1 MEQMSSKTL
10 SFRHIST
17 ATNEAVEYIRKRKNH
32 EIQSLRTRWNK
43 FNKSCM
49 GGIEPNTIYTIV
61 GISGSGKSSFVNT
74 LETDLIDLNSNQDVI
89 VLNFSF
95 EMLSSRQVGRKI
107 SSKLRQ
113 TTAELYS
120 ANNELTDD
128 LLDRVEQTSQQIK
141 SYPIYYVDT
150 PGTVE
155 DIAST
160 INYFYETKA
169 KDKKFVIILDH
180 TLLVEGQ
187 NRESALQ
194 VISELQKLFIKVKKL
209 PNTTIIQ
216 LSQMNRNIENPER
229 INNPSMH
236 YPMRSDISSADTI
249 FHASDYVICIHRPE
263 LLNIQQYGPNR
274 LLVKNKVYLHIL
286 KNRDAGECTI
296 LEFDNDLKYNNLIE
310 TIREEE
316 PARKISFSNN
326 NLKKAEN
333 YENIYF

>member
-1 MEQMSSKTL
+1 MEQNLSKTL
-10 SFRHIST
+10 PFRHISS
-17 ATNEAVEYIRKRKNH
+17 ATNEAVEYIRRRKNH
-32 EIQSLRTRWNK
+32 EIISLRTRWNK

-74 LETDLIDLNSNQDVI
+74 LETDLIDLNSKQDVI

-95 EMLSSRQVGRKI
+95 EMLSSRQVGRKM

-120 ANNELTDD
+120 ANNELDDD
-128 LLDRVEQTSQQIK
+128 LLAKVEQTSQQIK

-150 PGTVE
+150 PGTVD

-160 INYFYETKA
+160 INYFYENKA
-169 KDKKFVIILDH
+169 KGKKFVIILDH

-187 NRESALQ
+187 SRETALQ
-194 VISELQKLFIKVKKL
+194 VISDLQKLFIRVKKL
-209 PNTTIIQ
+209 PDTAIIQ
-216 LSQMNRNIENPER
+216 LSQMNRNIESPER

-286 KNRDAGECTI
+286 KNRDAGECAI

-310 TIREEE
+310 TIRDEE
-316 PARKISFSNN
+316 PVMKISFSNN
-326 NLKKAEN
+326 N
-333 YENIYF
+333 

>member
-1 MEQMSSKTL
+1 MEQTSTKTL
-10 SFRHIST
+10 TFRHISS

-32 EIQSLRTRWNK
+32 EIVSLRTRWSK

-74 LETDLIDLNSNQDVI
+74 LESDLIDLNSNQDVV

-95 EMLSSRQVGRKI
+95 EMLSSRQVGRKL

-113 TTAELYS
+113 TTAQLYS
-120 ANNELTDD
+120 SISELDNS
-128 LLDRVEQTSQQIK
+128 LLEEVEQTSQQIK

-150 PGTVE
+150 PGTVA

-160 INYFYETKA
+160 IDYFYENKA
-169 KDKKFVIILDH
+169 KGKKFVIILDH

-194 VISELQKLFIKVKKL
+194 VISDLQKLFIRVKKF
-209 PNTTIIQ
+209 PDTTIIQ

-263 LLNIQQYGPNR
+263 LLNIQNYGPNR
-274 LLVKNKVYLHIL
+274 LPVRDKVYLHIL
-286 KNRDAGECTI
+286 KNRDAGECSI

-310 TIREEE
+310 TIREDE
-316 PARKISFSNN
+316 PVRKISFSNN
-326 NLKKAEN
+326 N
-333 YENIYF
+333 

>member
-1 MEQMSSKTL
+1 MEQISSKTL

-107 SSKLRQ
+107 SRKKRQ

-326 NLKKAEN
+326 N
-333 YENIYF
+333 

>member
-1 MEQMSSKTL
+1 MEQISTKTL
-10 SFRHIST
+10 TFRHISS

-32 EIQSLRTRWNK
+32 EIVSLRTRWNK

-74 LETDLIDLNSNQDVI
+74 LESDLIDLNSNQDVV

-95 EMLSSRQVGRKI
+95 EMLSSRQVGRKL

-113 TTAELYS
+113 TTAQLYS
-120 ANNELTDD
+120 SISELDNS
-128 LLDRVEQTSQQIK
+128 LLEEVEQTSQQIK

-150 PGTVE
+150 PGTVA

-160 INYFYETKA
+160 IDYFYENKA
-169 KDKKFVIILDH
+169 KGKKFVIILDH

-187 NRESALQ
+187 SRESALQ
-194 VISELQKLFIKVKKL
+194 VISDLQKLFIRVKKF
-209 PNTTIIQ
+209 PDTTIIQ

-263 LLNIQQYGPNR
+263 LLNIQSYGPNR
-274 LLVKNKVYLHIL
+274 LPVRDKVYLHIL
-286 KNRDAGECTI
+286 KNRDAGECSI

-310 TIREEE
+310 TIREDE
-316 PARKISFSNN
+316 PVRKISFSNN
-326 NLKKAEN
+326 N
-333 YENIYF
+333 

>member
-316 PARKISFSNN
+316 PAKKISFSNN
-326 NLKKAEN
+326 N
-333 YENIYF
+333 

>member
-1 MEQMSSKTL
+1 MEQISTNTL
-10 SFRHIST
+10 TFRHISS
-17 ATNEAVEYIRKRKNH
+17 AAIEAVEYIKKRKNH
-32 EIQSLRTRWNK
+32 EIESLKTRWKK
-43 FNKSCM
+43 FNTQCM

-74 LETDLIDLNSNQDVI
+74 LENDLIDLNSDQDVI

-120 ANNELTDD
+120 ASDSLTDE
-128 LLDRVEQTSQQIK
+128 LLENVEETTQQIK

-150 PGTVE
+150 PGTV
-155 DIAST
+155 DNIAST
-160 INYFYETKA
+160 IDYFYENKA
-169 KDKKFVIILDH
+169 KGKRFVIILDH

-187 NRESALQ
+187 ASALQ
-194 VISELQKLFIKVKKL
+194 VISDLQKLFIKVKKY

-216 LSQMNRNIENPER
+216 LSQMNRNIEAPDR

-286 KNRDAGECTI
+286 KNRDAGECSI

-310 TIREEE
+310 TVRDEE
-316 PARKISFSNN
+316 PAKKFSFSNN
-326 NLKKAEN
+326 N
-333 YENIYF
+333 

>member
-1 MEQMSSKTL
+1 MEQISTNTL
-10 SFRHIST
+10 TFRHISS
-17 ATNEAVEYIRKRKNH
+17 AAIEAVEYIKKRKNH
-32 EIQSLRTRWNK
+32 EIESLKTRWKK
-43 FNKSCM
+43 FNTQCM

-74 LETDLIDLNSNQDVI
+74 LENDLIDLNSDQDVI

-120 ANNELTDD
+120 ANNSLTDE
-128 LLDRVEQTSQQIK
+128 LLENVEETTQQIK

-150 PGTVE
+150 PGTV
-155 DIAST
+155 DNIAST
-160 INYFYETKA
+160 IDYFYENKA
-169 KDKKFVIILDH
+169 KGKRFVIILDH

-187 NRESALQ
+187 ASTLQ
-194 VISELQKLFIKVKKL
+194 VISDLQKLFIKVKKY

-216 LSQMNRNIENPER
+216 LSQMNRNIEAPDR

-286 KNRDAGECTI
+286 KNRDAGECSI

-310 TIREEE
+310 TVRDEE
-316 PARKISFSNN
+316 PAKKFSFSNN
-326 NLKKAEN
+326 N
-333 YENIYF
+333 

>member
-1 MEQMSSKTL
+1 MEQTSSKTL

-17 ATNEAVEYIRKRKNH
+17 ATSEAVEYIRKRKNH
-32 EIQSLRTRWNK
+32 EIQSLATRWKK

-209 PNTTIIQ
+209 PNTAIIQ

-286 KNRDAGECTI
+286 KNRDAGECAI

-326 NLKKAEN
+326 N
-333 YENIYF
+333 

>member
-1 MEQMSSKTL
+1 MEQISTKTL
-10 SFRHIST
+10 TFRHISS
-17 ATNEAVEYIRKRKNH
+17 ATNEAVEYIRKRKYH
-32 EIQSLRTRWNK
+32 EIVSLRTRWDK

-74 LETDLIDLNSNQDVI
+74 LESDLIDLNSNQDVV

-95 EMLSSRQVGRKI
+95 EMLSSRQVGRKL

-113 TTAELYS
+113 TTAQLYS
-120 ANNELTDD
+120 SISELDNS
-128 LLDRVEQTSQQIK
+128 LLEEVEQTSQQIK

-150 PGTVE
+150 PGTVT

-160 INYFYETKA
+160 IDYFYENKA
-169 KDKKFVIILDH
+169 KGKKFVIILDH

-194 VISELQKLFIKVKKL
+194 VISDLQKLFIRVKKF
-209 PNTTIIQ
+209 PDTTIIQ

-263 LLNIQQYGPNR
+263 LLNIQSYGPNR
-274 LLVKNKVYLHIL
+274 LPVRDKVYLHIL
-286 KNRDAGECTI
+286 KNRDAGECSI

-310 TIREEE
+310 TIREDE
-316 PARKISFSNN
+316 PVRKISFSNN
-326 NLKKAEN
+326 N
-333 YENIYF
+333 

>member
-1 MEQMSSKTL
+1 MEQISSKTL

-286 KNRDAGECTI
+286 KNRDAGECAI

-326 NLKKAEN
+326 N
-333 YENIYF
+333 

>member
-1 MEQMSSKTL
+1 MEQTSSKTL

-32 EIQSLRTRWNK
+32 EIQSLATRWKK

-316 PARKISFSNN
+316 PARKILFSNN
-326 NLKKAEN
+326 N
-333 YENIYF
+333 

>member
-187 NRESALQ
+187 DRESTLQ

-326 NLKKAEN
+326 N
-333 YENIYF
+333 

>member
-1 MEQMSSKTL
+1 MEQNLSKTL
-10 SFRHIST
+10 PFRHISS
-17 ATNEAVEYIRKRKNH
+17 ATNEAVEYIRRRKNH
-32 EIQSLRTRWNK
+32 EIISLRTRWNK

-326 NLKKAEN
+326 N
-333 YENIYF
+333 

>member
-1 MEQMSSKTL
+1 MEQISTKVLT
-10 SFRHIST
+10 FRHISS

-32 EIQSLRTRWNK
+32 EIVSLRTRWNK

-74 LETDLIDLNSNQDVI
+74 LESDLIDLNSNQDVV

-95 EMLSSRQVGRKI
+95 EMLSSRQVGRKL

-113 TTAELYS
+113 TTAQLYS
-120 ANNELTDD
+120 SSSD
-128 LLDRVEQTSQQIK
+128 LDNTLLEEVEQTSQQIK

-150 PGTVE
+150 PGTVA

-160 INYFYETKA
+160 IDYFYENKA
-169 KDKKFVIILDH
+169 KGKKFVIILDH

-194 VISELQKLFIKVKKL
+194 VISDLQKLFIRVKKF
-209 PNTTIIQ
+209 PDTTIIQ

-263 LLNIQQYGPNR
+263 LLNIQSYGPNR
-274 LLVKNKVYLHIL
+274 LPVRDKVYLHIL
-286 KNRDAGECTI
+286 KNRDAGECSI

-316 PARKISFSNN
+316 PVRKISFGNN
-326 NLKKAEN
+326 N
-333 YENIYF
+333 

>member
-1 MEQMSSKTL
+1 MEQISTNTL
-10 SFRHIST
+10 TFRHISS
-17 ATNEAVEYIRKRKNH
+17 AAVEAVEYIKKRKNH
-32 EIQSLRTRWNK
+32 EIESLKTRWKK
-43 FNKSCM
+43 FNTQCM

-74 LETDLIDLNSNQDVI
+74 LENDLIDLNSDQDVI

-120 ANNELTDD
+120 ANNSLTDE
-128 LLDRVEQTSQQIK
+128 LLENVEETTQQIK

-150 PGTVE
+150 PGTV
-155 DIAST
+155 DNIAST
-160 INYFYETKA
+160 IDYFYENKA
-169 KDKKFVIILDH
+169 KGKRFVIILDH

-187 NRESALQ
+187 ASALQ
-194 VISELQKLFIKVKKL
+194 VISDLQKLFIKVKKY

-216 LSQMNRNIENPER
+216 LSQMNRNIEAPDR

-286 KNRDAGECTI
+286 KNRDAGECSI

-310 TIREEE
+310 TVRDEE
-316 PARKISFSNN
+316 PAKKFSFSNN
-326 NLKKAEN
+326 N
-333 YENIYF
+333 

>member
-1 MEQMSSKTL
+1 MENISTKTL
-10 SFRHIST
+10 TFRHISS
-17 ATNEAVEYIRKRKNH
+17 ATNEAVEYIRKRKYH
-32 EIQSLRTRWNK
+32 EIVSLRTRWDK

-74 LETDLIDLNSNQDVI
+74 LESDLIDLNSNQDVV

-95 EMLSSRQVGRKI
+95 EMLSSRQVGRKL

-113 TTAELYS
+113 TAAQLYS
-120 ANNELTDD
+120 SISELDNS
-128 LLDRVEQTSQQIK
+128 LLEEVEQTSQQIK
-141 SYPIYYVDT
+141 SYPIYYVDI
-150 PGTVE
+150 PGTVA

-160 INYFYETKA
+160 IDYFYENKA
-169 KDKKFVIILDH
+169 KGKKFVIILDH

-194 VISELQKLFIKVKKL
+194 VISDLQKLFIRVKKF
-209 PNTTIIQ
+209 PDTTIIQ

-263 LLNIQQYGPNR
+263 LLNIQSYGPNR
-274 LLVKNKVYLHIL
+274 LPVRDKVYLHIL
-286 KNRDAGECTI
+286 KNRDAGECSI

-310 TIREEE
+310 TIREDE
-316 PARKISFSNN
+316 PVRKISFSNN
-326 NLKKAEN
+326 N
-333 YENIYF
+333 

>member
-120 ANNELTDD
+120 TNNELTDD
-128 LLDRVEQTSQQIK
+128 LLDRVKQTSQQIK

-187 NRESALQ
+187 NRENALQ

-326 NLKKAEN
+326 N
-333 YENIYF
+333 

>member
-1 MEQMSSKTL
+1 MTMEQTSTNSL
-10 SFRHIST
+10 PFRHIST
-17 ATNEAVEYIRKRKNH
+17 ATKEAVEYIKNRKNH
-32 EIQSLRTRWNK
+32 KIQSLSTRWNK
-43 FNKSCM
+43 FNIHCM

-74 LETDLIDLNSNQDVI
+74 LENDLIDLNSNQEVVI
-89 VLNFSF
+89 LNFSF
-95 EMLSSRQVGRKI
+95 EMLSSRQVGRKL

-120 ANNELTDD
+120 ANTDLTD
-128 LLDRVEQTSQQIK
+128 LELDKVESTSQQIK

-150 PGTVE
+150 PGTVDE
-155 DIAST
+155 IAST
-160 INYFYETKA
+160 IDDFYKNYVFGKN
-169 KDKKFVIILDH
+169 KKLIIILDH

-187 NRESALQ
+187 ESALK
-194 VISELQKLFIKVKKL
+194 VISDLQKLFIKVKKY

-216 LSQMNRNIENPER
+216 LSQMNRNIENPDR

-286 KNRDAGECTI
+286 KNRDAGECAI
-296 LEFDNDLKYNNLIE
+296 LEFENDLKYNNLIE
-310 TIREEE
+310 TVRNEE
-316 PARKISFSNN
+316 PAKKISFSNN
-326 NLKKAEN
+326 N
-333 YENIYF
+333 

>member
-1 MEQMSSKTL
+1 MEQISSKTL

-17 ATNEAVEYIRKRKNH
+17 ATSEAVEYIRKRKNH
-32 EIQSLRTRWNK
+32 EIQSLATRWKK

-326 NLKKAEN
+326 N
-333 YENIYF
+333 

>member
-236 YPMRSDISSADTI
+236 YPMRSDISSADTM

-274 LLVKNKVYLHIL
+274 LLVKNKIYLHIL

-326 NLKKAEN
+326 N
-333 YENIYF
+333 

>member
-1 MEQMSSKTL
+1 MEQISTKVLT
-10 SFRHIST
+10 FRHISS

-32 EIQSLRTRWNK
+32 EIVSLRTRWNK

-74 LETDLIDLNSNQDVI
+74 LESDLIDLNSNQDVV

-95 EMLSSRQVGRKI
+95 EMLSSRQVGRKL

-113 TTAELYS
+113 TTAQLYS
-120 ANNELTDD
+120 SSSD
-128 LLDRVEQTSQQIK
+128 LDNTLLEEVEQTSQQIK

-150 PGTVE
+150 PGTVA

-160 INYFYETKA
+160 IDYFYENKA
-169 KDKKFVIILDH
+169 KGKKFVIILDH

-187 NRESALQ
+187 NRESVLQ
-194 VISELQKLFIKVKKL
+194 VISDLQKLFIRVKKF
-209 PNTTIIQ
+209 PDTTIIQ

-229 INNPSMH
+229 INNPSIH

-263 LLNIQQYGPNR
+263 LLNIQSYGPNR
-274 LLVKNKVYLHIL
+274 LPVRDKVYLHIL
-286 KNRDAGECTI
+286 KNRDAGECSI

-310 TIREEE
+310 TIREDE
-316 PARKISFSNN
+316 PVRKISFSNN
-326 NLKKAEN
+326 N
-333 YENIYF
+333 

>member
-326 NLKKAEN
+326 KL
-333 YENIYF
+333 

>member
-1 MEQMSSKTL
+1 MEQISSKTL

-187 NRESALQ
+187 NHESALQ

-296 LEFDNDLKYNNLIE
+296 LKFDNDLKYNNLIE

-326 NLKKAEN
+326 N
-333 YENIYF
+333 

>member
-1 MEQMSSKTL
+1 MEQTSSKTL

-17 ATNEAVEYIRKRKNH
+17 ATSEAVEYIRKRKNH
-32 EIQSLRTRWNK
+32 EIQSLATRWKK

-107 SSKLRQ
+107 SGKLRQ

-120 ANNELTDD
+120 TNNELTDD
-128 LLDRVEQTSQQIK
+128 LLDRIEQTSQQIK

-187 NRESALQ
+187 NHESALQ

-286 KNRDAGECTI
+286 KNRDAGECAI

-326 NLKKAEN
+326 N
-333 YENIYF
+333 

>member
-10 SFRHIST
+10 SFCHIST

-74 LETDLIDLNSNQDVI
+74 LETDLIDLNSNQDII

-326 NLKKAEN
+326 N
-333 YENIYF
+333 

>member
-1 MEQMSSKTL
+1 MEQTSSKTL

-17 ATNEAVEYIRKRKNH
+17 ATSEAVEYIRKRKNH
-32 EIQSLRTRWNK
+32 EIQSLATRWKK

-95 EMLSSRQVGRKI
+95 EMLSSRQVGRKL

-113 TTAELYS
+113 TTAQLYS
-120 ANNELTDD
+120 SSSD
-128 LLDRVEQTSQQIK
+128 LDNTLLEEVEQTSQQIK

-150 PGTVE
+150 PGTVA

-160 INYFYETKA
+160 IDYFYENKA
-169 KDKKFVIILDH
+169 KGKKFVIILDH

-194 VISELQKLFIKVKKL
+194 VISDLQKLFIRVKKF
-209 PNTTIIQ
+209 PDTTIIQ

-263 LLNIQQYGPNR
+263 LLNIQSYGPNR
-274 LLVKNKVYLHIL
+274 LPVRDKVYLHIL
-286 KNRDAGECTI
+286 KNRDAGECSI

-326 NLKKAEN
+326 N
-333 YENIYF
+333 

>member
-1 MEQMSSKTL
+1 MEQTSTKTL
-10 SFRHIST
+10 TFRHISS

-32 EIQSLRTRWNK
+32 EIVSLRTRWNK

-74 LETDLIDLNSNQDVI
+74 LESDLIDLNSNQDVV

-95 EMLSSRQVGRKI
+95 EMLSSRQVGRKL

-113 TTAELYS
+113 TTAQLYS
-120 ANNELTDD
+120 SSSD
-128 LLDRVEQTSQQIK
+128 LDNTLLEEVEQTSQQIK

-150 PGTVE
+150 PGTVA

-160 INYFYETKA
+160 IDYFYENKA
-169 KDKKFVIILDH
+169 KGKKFVIILDH

-187 NRESALQ
+187 NRESTLQ
-194 VISELQKLFIKVKKL
+194 VISDLQKLFIRVKKF
-209 PNTTIIQ
+209 PDTTIIQ

-263 LLNIQQYGPNR
+263 LLNIQSYGPNR
-274 LLVKNKVYLHIL
+274 LPVRDKVYLHIL
-286 KNRDAGECTI
+286 KNRDAGECSI

-310 TIREEE
+310 TIREDE
-316 PARKISFSNN
+316 PVRKISFSNN
-326 NLKKAEN
+326 N
-333 YENIYF
+333 

>member
-1 MEQMSSKTL
+1 MEQTSSKTL

-17 ATNEAVEYIRKRKNH
+17 ATSEAVEYIRKRKNH
-32 EIQSLRTRWNK
+32 EIQSLATRWKK

-155 DIAST
+155 NIAST

-274 LLVKNKVYLHIL
+274 LLVKNKVYVHIL
-286 KNRDAGECTI
+286 KNRDAGECAI

-326 NLKKAEN
+326 N
-333 YENIYF
+333 

>member
-1 MEQMSSKTL
+1 MEQTSSKTL

-17 ATNEAVEYIRKRKNH
+17 ATSEAVEYIRKRKNH
-32 EIQSLRTRWNK
+32 EIQSLATRWKK

-74 LETDLIDLNSNQDVI
+74 LETDLIDLNSNQNVI

-286 KNRDAGECTI
+286 KNRDAGECAI

-326 NLKKAEN
+326 N
-333 YENIYF
+333 

>member
-1 MEQMSSKTL
+1 MEQISTNTL
-10 SFRHIST
+10 TFRHISS
-17 ATNEAVEYIRKRKNH
+17 AAIEALEYIKKRKNH
-32 EIQSLRTRWNK
+32 EIESLKTRWKK
-43 FNKSCM
+43 FNTQCM

-74 LETDLIDLNSNQDVI
+74 LENDLIDLNSDQDVI

-120 ANNELTDD
+120 ANDSLTDE
-128 LLDRVEQTSQQIK
+128 LLENVEETTQQIK

-150 PGTVE
+150 PGTV
-155 DIAST
+155 DNIAST
-160 INYFYETKA
+160 IDYFYENKA
-169 KDKKFVIILDH
+169 KGKRFVIILDH

-187 NRESALQ
+187 ASALQ
-194 VISELQKLFIKVKKL
+194 VISDLQKLFIKVKKY

-216 LSQMNRNIENPER
+216 LSQMNRNIEAPDR

-274 LLVKNKVYLHIL
+274 LLVKNKVYLHVL
-286 KNRDAGECTI
+286 KNRDAGECSI

-310 TIREEE
+310 TVRDEE
-316 PARKISFSNN
+316 PAKKFSFSNN
-326 NLKKAEN
+326 N
-333 YENIYF
+333 

>member
-1 MEQMSSKTL
+1 MEQISTSTL
-10 SFRHIST
+10 TFRHISS
-17 ATNEAVEYIRKRKNH
+17 AAIEAVEYIKKRKNH
-32 EIQSLRTRWNK
+32 EIESLKTRWKK
-43 FNKSCM
+43 FNTQCM

-74 LETDLIDLNSNQDVI
+74 LENDLIDLNSDQDVI

-120 ANNELTDD
+120 ANDSLTDE
-128 LLDRVEQTSQQIK
+128 LLENVEETTQQIK

-150 PGTVE
+150 PGTV
-155 DIAST
+155 DNIAST
-160 INYFYETKA
+160 IDYFYENKA
-169 KDKKFVIILDH
+169 KGKRFVIILDH

-187 NRESALQ
+187 ASALQ
-194 VISELQKLFIKVKKL
+194 VISDLQKLFIKVKKY

-216 LSQMNRNIENPER
+216 LSQMNRNIEAPDR

-286 KNRDAGECTI
+286 KNRDAGECSI

-310 TIREEE
+310 TVRDEE
-316 PARKISFSNN
+316 PAKKFSFSNN
-326 NLKKAEN
+326 N
-333 YENIYF
+333 

>member
-1 MEQMSSKTL
+1 MEQTSSKTL

-17 ATNEAVEYIRKRKNH
+17 ATSEAVEYIRKRKNH
-32 EIQSLRTRWNK
+32 EIQSLATRWKK

-236 YPMRSDISSADTI
+236 YPMRSDISSADTM

-286 KNRDAGECTI
+286 KNRDAGECAI

-326 NLKKAEN
+326 N
-333 YENIYF
+333 

>member
-1 MEQMSSKTL
+1 MEQISTKTL
-10 SFRHIST
+10 TFRHISS

-32 EIQSLRTRWNK
+32 EIVSLRTRWSK

-74 LETDLIDLNSNQDVI
+74 LESDLVDLNSNQDVV

-95 EMLSSRQVGRKI
+95 EMLSSRQVGRKL

-113 TTAELYS
+113 TTAQLYS
-120 ANNELTDD
+120 SSSD
-128 LLDRVEQTSQQIK
+128 LDNTLLEEVEQTSQQIK

-150 PGTVE
+150 PGTVA

-160 INYFYETKA
+160 IDYFYENKA
-169 KDKKFVIILDH
+169 KGKKFVIILDH

-194 VISELQKLFIKVKKL
+194 VISDLQKLFIRVKKF
-209 PNTTIIQ
+209 PDTTIIQ

-263 LLNIQQYGPNR
+263 LLNIQSYGPKR
-274 LLVKNKVYLHIL
+274 LPVRDKVYLHIL
-286 KNRDAGECTI
+286 KNRDAGECSI

-310 TIREEE
+310 TIREDE
-316 PARKISFSNN
+316 PVRKISFSNN
-326 NLKKAEN
+326 N
-333 YENIYF
+333 

>member
-1 MEQMSSKTL
+1 MEQTSSKTL

-17 ATNEAVEYIRKRKNH
+17 ATSEAVEYIRKRKNH
-32 EIQSLRTRWNK
+32 EIQSLATRWKK

-113 TTAELYS
+113 TTAELSS

-286 KNRDAGECTI
+286 KNRDAGECAI

-326 NLKKAEN
+326 N
-333 YENIYF
+333 

>member
-1 MEQMSSKTL
+1 MEQISTKTL
-10 SFRHIST
+10 TFRHISS

-32 EIQSLRTRWNK
+32 EIVSLRTRWNK

-74 LETDLIDLNSNQDVI
+74 LESDLIDLNSNQDVV

-95 EMLSSRQVGRKI
+95 EMLSSRQVGRKL

-113 TTAELYS
+113 TTAQLYS
-120 ANNELTDD
+120 SSSD
-128 LLDRVEQTSQQIK
+128 LDNTLLEEVEQTSQQIK

-150 PGTVE
+150 PGTVA

-160 INYFYETKA
+160 IDYFYENKA
-169 KDKKFVIILDH
+169 KGKKFVIILDH

-194 VISELQKLFIKVKKL
+194 VISDLQKLFIKVKKL

-286 KNRDAGECTI
+286 KNRDAGECAI

-326 NLKKAEN
+326 N
-333 YENIYF
+333 

>member
-1 MEQMSSKTL
+1 MEQISTNTL
-10 SFRHIST
+10 TFRHISS
-17 ATNEAVEYIRKRKNH
+17 AAIEAVEYIKKRKNH
-32 EIQSLRTRWNK
+32 EIESLKTRWKK
-43 FNKSCM
+43 FNTQCM

-74 LETDLIDLNSNQDVI
+74 LENDLIDLNSDQDVI

-120 ANNELTDD
+120 ANNSLTDE
-128 LLDRVEQTSQQIK
+128 LLDNVEETTQQIK

-150 PGTVE
+150 PGTV
-155 DIAST
+155 DNIAST
-160 INYFYETKA
+160 IDYFYENKA
-169 KDKKFVIILDH
+169 KGKRFVIILDH

-187 NRESALQ
+187 ASALQ
-194 VISELQKLFIKVKKL
+194 VISDLQKLFIKVKKY

-216 LSQMNRNIENPER
+216 LSQMNRNIEAPDR

-286 KNRDAGECTI
+286 KNRDAGECSI

-310 TIREEE
+310 TVRDEE
-316 PARKISFSNN
+316 PAKKFSFSNN
-326 NLKKAEN
+326 N
-333 YENIYF
+333 

>member
-1 MEQMSSKTL
+1 MEQISTKTL
-10 SFRHIST
+10 TFRHISS

-32 EIQSLRTRWNK
+32 EIVSLRTRWSK

-74 LETDLIDLNSNQDVI
+74 LESDLIDLNSNQDVV

-95 EMLSSRQVGRKI
+95 EMLSSRQVGRKL

-113 TTAELYS
+113 TTAQLYS
-120 ANNELTDD
+120 SSSD
-128 LLDRVEQTSQQIK
+128 LDNTLLEEVEQTSQQIK

-150 PGTVE
+150 PGTVA

-160 INYFYETKA
+160 IDYFYENKA
-169 KDKKFVIILDH
+169 KGKKFVIILDH

-187 NRESALQ
+187 NRENALQ
-194 VISELQKLFIKVKKL
+194 VISDLQKLFIRVKKF
-209 PNTTIIQ
+209 PDTTIMQ

-263 LLNIQQYGPNR
+263 LLNIQSYGPNR
-274 LLVKNKVYLHIL
+274 LPVRDKVYLHIL
-286 KNRDAGECTI
+286 KNRDAGECSI

-310 TIREEE
+310 TIREDE
-316 PARKISFSNN
+316 PVRKISFSNN
-326 NLKKAEN
+326 N
-333 YENIYF
+333 